1 MCACID
7 TRAVAAYEDV
17 KGTRLETALG
27 RKPLT
32 LLLFR
37 ARSHHTRSAICCAI
51 VPVEKYAA
59 DPNARHALV
68 ASRDGAHDPCV
79 CGYVN
84 A

>member
-59 DPNARHALV
+59 AGFRFV
-68 ASRDGAHDPCV
+68 KRRGTRDIAM
-79 CGYVN
+79 
-84 A
+84 